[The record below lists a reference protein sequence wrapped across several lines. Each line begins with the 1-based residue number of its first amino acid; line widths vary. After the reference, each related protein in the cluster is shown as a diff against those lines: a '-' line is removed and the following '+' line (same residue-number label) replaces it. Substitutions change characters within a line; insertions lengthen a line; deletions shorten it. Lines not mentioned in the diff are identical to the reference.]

1 MYIAKIK
8 FTNFKSFKEMSFECN
23 DKFNI
28 IVGENNIGKSTLFE
42 GVSLWKYAYDNLI
55 QEKNKNK
62 FYKASTVML
71 PTY

>member
-1 MYIAKIK
+1 MHIAKIK
-8 FTNFKSFKEMSFECN
+8 FTNFKSFKDMSFECN

-62 FYKASTVML
+62 FY
-71 PTY
+71 